1 MNTEVYGYLEEF
13 VSYIVNLEFNNPRL
27 ADLSDLHLQHSSV
40 INLATTPV
48 YVRRVNVLRYESGSP
63 SQIGYIL
70 TPRNDDPHTYGWILL
85 LFEATCVIQ
94 IIRNLWASSSMEN
107 LVRHLVRHGIQ
118 FRTLEPAT
126 KVLPDDIIK
135 LNEASMD
142 FTTIPPMDFNVPHFC
157 GLHALC

>member
-142 FTTIPPMDFNVPHFC
+142 FNVPHFC